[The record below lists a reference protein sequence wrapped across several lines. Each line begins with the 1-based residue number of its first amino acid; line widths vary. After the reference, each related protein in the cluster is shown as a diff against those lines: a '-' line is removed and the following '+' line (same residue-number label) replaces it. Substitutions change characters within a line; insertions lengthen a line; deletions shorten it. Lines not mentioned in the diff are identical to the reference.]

1 MDRKNQL
8 LWRFFKINLAKVD
21 DRNAW
26 YLVLEIFWASILG
39 SVATFNAAYAIRLG
53 ADNFQVSLLSSIPA
67 LVAVLVSFP
76 AGVFLQRRRRRKPWV
91 LGSLQVYRVGYLLV
105 AAAPW
110 MHFFGI
116 QPGMMVVLILVMISI
131 PGNIFNVGWTRC
143 WPRSSPNT
151 GGRRCLPRATSSTRL
166 RSAWWCSCAGSG

>member
-76 AGVFLQRRRRRKPWV
+76 AGVFLAAP
-91 LGSLQVYRVGYLLV
+91 
-105 AAAPW
+105 AAA
-110 MHFFGI
+110 HALGI
-116 QPGMMVVLILVMISI
+116 GQPAGL
-131 PGNIFNVGWTRC
+131 PGGLSVSGCRALDALLRHPAWHDGGAD
-143 WPRSSPNT
+143 PGDDQRS
-151 GGRRCLPRATSSTRL
+151 GQHL
-166 RSAWWCSCAGSG
+166 